1 MSRPDDKLARRSDS
15 TDPRA
20 IRTRTAL
27 VDATIKLLYENHV
40 EHLSVSQIVKEA
52 GVSRQVFYQHFSDRD
67 ALVLEAG
74 QQMMEGPYNEFARNF
89 SVEGDHV
96 EEIEELMKALSAH
109 KDAVL
114 NLLDS
119 PVHGVLEGFIFDII
133 LPPMRDEIR
142 RFMDRTGQD
151 YTEEELSDIT
161 RFVAAGNHML
171 VEDGVRR
178 GFPAEAIARRADKVH
193 HALGLILD
201 TQ

>member
-1 MSRPDDKLARRSDS
+1 MSRPDDRLARRSES

-27 VDATIKLLYENHV
+27 VEATMKLLYEHHV

-74 QQMMEGPYNEFARNF
+74 QRIMDGPYHDFARDF
-89 SVEGDHV
+89 SVPGDHI
-96 EEIEELMKALSAH
+96 EEIETLMRALAPR

-114 NLLDS
+114 HLLDS
-119 PVHGVLEGFIFDII
+119 PVHGVLENYIYDII
-133 LPPMRDEIR
+133 VPPMSEEIR
-142 RFMDRTGQD
+142 RFLDRTGQT
-151 YTEEELSDIT
+151 YTDEELADIT

-171 VEDGVRR
+171 VEESVRH
-178 GFPAEAIARRADKVH
+178 GLDAASIARRADKVH
-193 HALGLILD
+193 RALGLIL
-201 TQ
+201 Q